1 MIDSEPPKSA
11 YDLWKMKQ
19 EKDRKKE
26 QIMSDVHECASNVS
40 I

>member
-1 MIDSEPPKSA
+1 MIDSEPAKSA
-11 YDLWKMKQ
+11 HDLWKMKL

-26 QIMSDVHECASNVS
+26 QITSDVHECASNVS